1 MRASSRRS
9 PRRAAQ
15 WGRGRRRRRGRMR
28 EPRSKRGGSEPSPL
42 PLLLGSSLGKKPSR
56 AGGEKYAKI
65 CEEEARAIASDG
77 PRRPEPSRGIFGRP
91 RRAHA
96 GAPRQ
101 GGENGKIMGPKKLLG
116 RDRRD
121 SPGALSW
128 APLGGFVGAA
138 AVTVI
143 RIRSGLRMMLR
154 ACLFIRLIS
163 DRV

>member
-77 PRRPEPSRGIFGRP
+77 PRRPEPSRGFFWTAAAGP
-91 RRAHA
+91 RRRPTT
-96 GAPRQ
+96 GW
-101 GGENGKIMGPKKLLG
+101 GKWENYGSQKIIGSGSSRLTGRAELG
-116 RDRRD
+116 SVGWVRWRRCRDRD
-121 SPGALSW
+121 QDQIGFADDAASLS
-128 APLGGFVGAA
+128 VY
-138 AVTVI
+138 
-143 RIRSGLRMMLR
+143 
-154 ACLFIRLIS
+154 
-163 DRV
+163 